1 MRLRLVQL
9 PANPA
14 YGLAAAV
21 QELVRRQFLHA
32 KASNAHTLLSMYV
45 QPPPPTIIAFTPTPT
60 YTLGRRQSLELLTD
74 DERARLQA
82 PLESLGANYAPA
94 IEESARGGLTTY
106 HGPGQAVIWPVIDLK
121 APQFQNYGALT
132 PLTVRAYS
140 RLLETTTQDVLKRRF
155 GLDVYTT
162 DEPGLWIQSPRR
174 RASNQREPNQA
185 DVDSAKTEKTE
196 KIEKIEETEE
206 RKIAALGVH
215 LRRNISALGVAVNL
229 DTPVTRAPATNNT
242 ASPSNP
248 WKRFVPCGIEGKG
261 VSCVADEARLRF
273 GGHVPESWDLS
284 AASFASKWAAA
295 FAQRLGL
302 AEMEVDI
309 ADAETVRQLVA
320 HAEELLSVD

>member
-1 MRLRLVQL
+1 MKLCLFTTTKMRLRLVQL

-60 YTLGRRQSLELLTD
+60 YTLGRRQSLDLLTD

-82 PLESLGANYAPA
+82 PLESPGANDTPA
-94 IEESARGGLTTY
+94 IEASTRGGLTTY

-121 APQFQNYGALT
+121 APQFHKYGAST

-155 GLDVYTT
+155 GLDAYTT
-162 DEPGLWIQSPRR
+162 DEPGLWIQSPRP
-174 RASNQREPNQA
+174 RAGEF
-185 DVDSAKTEKTE
+185 K
-196 KIEKIEETEE
+196 ETEQ

-229 DTPVTRAPATNNT
+229 DTPVTRAPAVNNT

-248 WKRFVPCGIEGKG
+248 WMRFVPCGIAGKG

-284 AASFASKWAAA
+284 VASFASKWTAA
-295 FAQRLGL
+295 FAQQLGL
-302 AEMEVDI
+302 AETEIDV

-320 HAEELLSVD
+320 HAKELVSAD